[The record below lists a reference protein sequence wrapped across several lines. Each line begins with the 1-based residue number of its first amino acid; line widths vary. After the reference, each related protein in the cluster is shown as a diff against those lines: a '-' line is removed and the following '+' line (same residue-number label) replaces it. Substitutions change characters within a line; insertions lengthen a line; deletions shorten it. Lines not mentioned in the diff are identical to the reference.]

1 MNAIKKLAL
10 TQVNPVLGRVAYFA
24 LGFAVCFTLVAY
36 QVL

>member
-1 MNAIKKLAL
+1 MVFKDIALIK
-10 TQVNPVLGRVAYFA
+10 VNPVLGRVVYFA